1 MLLSYESQAKG
12 VENICNK
19 HLRLLAS
26 AANFGACCPHDLE
39 GNISENIVPSTL
51 SMSQVAQWDPLTKLS
66 VNIHL

>member
-1 MLLSYESQAKG
+1 MKG
-12 VENICNK
+12 MAT
-19 HLRLLAS
+19 RLLAS